1 MARKKIW
8 KSSLNSS
15 AGMSVAED
23 VATIQSGKSNFIVLT
38 SDGTY
43 HGGKHSFICAPSD
56 IRIGGMW
63 TFNDNIL
70 STIPSTI
77 VTPTPVLSNSQPLSG
92 VANIATMVAQLS
104 SLLI

>member
-1 MARKKIW
+1 MSRKKIW
-8 KSSLNSS
+8 KSSLSSS
-15 AGMSVAED
+15 AGMSVSED
-23 VATIQSGKSNFIVLT
+23 AATIQSSKSNFIVLT

-63 TFNDNIL
+63 TLNDNIL

-77 VTPTPVLSNSQPLSG
+77 VTPIPALSNSQPISG
-92 VANIATMVAQLS
+92 VANIATMVAELS
-104 SLLI
+104 SMLI